1 MTHSVSEQLM
11 IELINRARMDP
22 LAEAARQGIALDQ
35 GLAAGAIT
43 GAAKQVLAP
52 NAALLQAADA
62 HSAWMLATATF
73 SHTGAG
79 GSSAGDRME
88 DAGYVFGGNW
98 SWSENLSF
106 WGSTGGVDA
115 LAVIPVQFAN
125 LFASAGHRA
134 NIFAAAAR
142 EIGVGQDIGLY
153 KGYHSSFVTQNFA
166 YSGESLFLT
175 GVAIRDAD
183 GDRFYDAGEGRG
195 GVGFAIQGGAPVASA
210 AAGGYALTHQGAGS
224 VTVTVTA
231 GGQQTRLAVN
241 FGAEN
246 IKLDVLV
253 DAAGKAVTFLTT
265 GGIGL
270 IDGAVRDVALLGIA
284 DAWLGGGAGDD
295 TLTGNSGNSTLEG
308 GAGHDLLL
316 GVAGDNLL
324 EGGAGRDTLQGGT
337 GQDTLRGGQGQ
348 DRLVAGEGDDVVWG
362 GAGNDRLLMG
372 AGNDRA
378 LGGAGDDT
386 IAGGAGDDTLTGG
399 AGADQFDFI
408 RGNHQ
413 NRITDFSLAD
423 GDTLAFDA
431 RLWLQTHGTLTA
443 TQVVETFATL
453 QPGGAAVLDFGAG
466 GTVVTLQGLG
476 TLDGLAD
483 ALILF

>member
-1 MTHSVSEQLM
+1 MTHSVAEQLM

-52 NAALLQAADA
+52 NAALFQAADA
-62 HSAWMLATATF
+62 HSAWMLAAAIF

-79 GSSAGDRME
+79 GSSADERME
-88 DAGYVFGGNW
+88 AAGYVFAGSWN
-98 SWSENLSF
+98 WSENLSF

-134 NIFAAAAR
+134 NIFAAQSR

-166 YSGESLFLT
+166 SSGEARFLT

-183 GDRFYDAGEGRG
+183 GDLFYDAGEGRG
-195 GVGFAIQGGAPVASA
+195 GVSFAIQGGAQAVSA

-224 VTVTVTA
+224 ATVTVTA
-231 GGQQTRLAVN
+231 GGQQTRIAAR

-253 DAAGKAVTFLTT
+253 DGAGKAVKFLTT

-270 IDGAVRDVALLGIA
+270 IDGAVRDVMLLGIA
-284 DAWLGGGAGDD
+284 DAWLGGGSGAD
-295 TLTGNSGNSTLEG
+295 TLTGNSGNSTLQG

-316 GVAGDNLL
+316 GVGGNNLL
-324 EGGAGRDTLQGGT
+324 EGGAGRDTLQGGA
-337 GQDTLRGGQGQ
+337 GQDILRGGAGN
-348 DRLVAGEGDDVVWG
+348 DRIVAGEGDDTAWG

-378 LGGAGDDT
+378 FGGDGADT
-386 IAGGAGDDTLTGG
+386 IGAGAGDDTLTGG
-399 AGADQFDFI
+399 AGADRFEFI

-413 NRITDFSLAD
+413 NRITDFSLAE

-431 RLWLQTHGTLTA
+431 RLWQMTHGTLTA
-443 TQVVETFATL
+443 AEVVETFATL
-453 QPGGAAVLDFGAG
+453 QPGGAVVLDFGAG
-466 GTVVTLQGLG
+466 GTVVTLQGFG
-476 TLDGLAD
+476 TLDGLAE

>member
-1 MTHSVSEQLM
+1 MTHSATEQLM
-11 IELINRARMDP
+11 IELINRARLDP
-22 LAEAARQGIALDQ
+22 LAEAARQGIVLDQ

-62 HSAWMLATATF
+62 HSAWMLAAAVV

-79 GSSAGDRME
+79 GSSAGERMTQ
-88 DAGYVFGGNW
+88 AGYVFGGGW

-115 LAVIPVQFAN
+115 QAVIPVQFAN

-134 NIFAAAAR
+134 NMFAAASR
-142 EIGVGQDIGLY
+142 EIGVGQEIGLY

-166 YSGESLFLT
+166 YSGESRFLT

-183 GDRFYDAGEGRG
+183 GDQFYDAGEGRG
-195 GVGFAIQGGAPVASA
+195 GVGFAIQGGVQVASA

-231 GGQQTRLAVN
+231 GGQQTRIAAN
-241 FGAEN
+241 FGTEN

-253 DAAGKAVTFLTT
+253 DAAGKAVKFLTT
-265 GGIGL
+265 GGVGL

-284 DAWLGGGAGDD
+284 DAWLGGGSGDD

-308 GAGHDLLL
+308 GAGRDLLT
-316 GVAGDNLL
+316 GAAGDNLL
-324 EGGAGRDTLQGGT
+324 SGGTGRDTLQAGAGH
-337 GQDTLRGGQGQ
+337 
-348 DRLVAGEGDDVVWG
+348 DRLQGGAGADRIVAGAGHDTAWG
-362 GAGNDRLLMG
+362 GLGNDRLLMG

-378 LGGAGDDT
+378 FGGDGADT

-399 AGADQFDFI
+399 AGADRFEFI
-408 RGNHQ
+408 RGNHH
-413 NRITDFSLAD
+413 NRITDFSLAE

-431 RLWLQTHGTLTA
+431 RLWLATHGTLTA
-443 TQVVETFATL
+443 AQVVETFATL

-466 GTVVTLQGLG
+466 GTVVSLQGLG